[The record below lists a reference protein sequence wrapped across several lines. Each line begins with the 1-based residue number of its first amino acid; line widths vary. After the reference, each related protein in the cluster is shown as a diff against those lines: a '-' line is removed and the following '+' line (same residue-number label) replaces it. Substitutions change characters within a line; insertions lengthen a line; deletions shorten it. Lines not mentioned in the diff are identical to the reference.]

1 MTSSQDDSKV
11 VHVAFYASDWLA
23 GTRGYTPAQ
32 TGVYITLLA
41 MIYEQ
46 TKPLPY
52 DDARLARL
60 CNCPAGTFKKILA
73 VLIEDGK
80 IVRLDAGLWN
90 MRAGRELDA
99 AKGAM
104 DRASDK
110 GKKAINARWSK
121 AKGESDRAQKQS
133 VTSQSDEQ
141 QKQNQD
147 DEKPNTINETAIH
160 EYYPSN
166 TNQNQNQSKE
176 EEEDTRARKS
186 PDPQRSLIG
195 QITHALGFDHHGMVP
210 KYWMASDAP
219 VIVQR
224 WVTDLGLTADEV
236 LTVATQNMRA
246 HGSPA
251 NGPKTLTRHMQDY
264 AAAKQAPRLEP
275 TPQKDHSN
283 VTVLKPSYQ
292 DRRAAAADD
301 AFVKRIRA
309 AGQIA
314 SASRADSDHDGY

>member
-1 MTSSQDDSKV
+1 MTSSQDDSKA

-32 TGVYITLLA
+32 TGVYITMLA
-41 MIYEQ
+41 MMYEH

-90 MRAGRELDA
+90 KRAGRELEA

-104 DRASDK
+104 DRASGK

-121 AKGESDRAQKQS
+121 AKGESDHAQKQS
-133 VTSQSDEQ
+133 VTLRSDEQ
-141 QKQNQD
+141 LNQNQK
-147 DEKPNTINETAIH
+147 DEKTNKFNESWIH

-166 TNQNQNQSKE
+166 TNQNQNQNQSKE

-186 PDPQRSLIG
+186 PDPKRSLIG
-195 QITHALGFDHHGMVP
+195 QITHALGFDHLGIVP
-210 KYWMASDAP
+210 RYWMASDAP

-264 AAAKQAPRLEP
+264 AAAKHAPKLEP
-275 TPQKDHSN
+275 TPQKDHST
-283 VTVLKPSYQ
+283 VTVFKPSYQ

-301 AFVKRIRA
+301 ALRERIEGAIRNR
-309 AGQIA
+309 
-314 SASRADSDHDGY
+314 SPSRGGISFD